1 MSSQP
6 VRSKWAISGG
16 QEYIQVMMTAKQ
28 LDKTRATAA
37 QPQTI
42 RARTR
47 LLEYH
52 DNADRENQRECIMRI
67 DYGWTSLA
75 TKGVVVSAAFGP
87 RDVGGPAC
95 KITMYLVVME
105 LAPVGGLIVF
115 GTAGATSS

>member
-1 MSSQP
+1 
-6 VRSKWAISGG
+6 
-16 QEYIQVMMTAKQ
+16 MTAKQ